1 MRRSIFVVA
10 VAAIL
15 AAAPAVAQETRTNLY
30 NKFEFS
36 PSLTSVIL
44 NSNIRIDSEDGS
56 VGTDVDAEDDLGLEK
71 VKWEPRFALRWRPG
85 HRHEIEVG
93 YQFARR
99 DAEKTIER
107 DINFADTTYS
117 AGATLHTHLKTDL
130 AFLNYRFAIIAKDG
144 VQAGVALGT
153 GALLLDAGLDALA
166 FAGSGQVDYSAN
178 SKVTVPLGSLGAY
191 GRFLI
196 GDAFTAEADARIVK
210 LKVSRFDVQYTELNA
225 AGRYF
230 FSHSVGIE
238 LGAGADAVKVD
249 IDPKEEGV
257 IKPSGRV
264 KYSLTNVRLG
274 VVLVK

>member
-1 MRRSIFVVA
+1 MRRSIYVVA

-36 PSLTSVIL
+36 PSLSSVIL
-44 NSNIRIDSEDGS
+44 NSNIRVDSEDGS
-56 VGTDVDAEDDLGLEK
+56 VGTEVDAEDDLGLET

-85 HRHEIEVG
+85 KRHEIEVG

-99 DAEKTIER
+99 DAEKMIER
-107 DINFADTTYS
+107 DINFADTTFN
-117 AGATLHTHLKTDL
+117 AGLNLHTSLKTDL
-130 AFLNYRFAIIAKDG
+130 AFLNYRFAIITKDG
-144 VQAGVALGT
+144 VQAGLALGT
-153 GALLLDAGLDALA
+153 GALLLETGLDALA
-166 FAGSGQVDYSAN
+166 SAGSEQVDYSSSN
-178 SKVTVPLGSLGAY
+178 KITVPLGSLGAY

-196 GDAFTAEADARIVK
+196 GDAFTTEVDARIVK
-210 LKVSRFDVQYTELNA
+210 LKVSRFDVQYTEFNA

-257 IKPSGRV
+257 VKPSGRI